1 MLAFAN
7 AKINIG
13 LNITEKREDGYHN
26 LETIFY
32 PVKLYDV
39 VEIIDATTTHCV
51 IKRLTVPGA
60 ENDNLCLK
68 AYSLLAEDFDLP
80 PQQICLL
87 KNIPIG
93 AGLGGGSADGAFTL
107 KLLNDKFKLGLTVA
121 KLQAYASKLGADC
134 AFFIENKAALAFG
147 KGDELEPVDLDL
159 SAYFKVLVKPPVF
172 ISTAEAYAR
181 VTPAMP
187 ELALR
192 EMIRTPVKEWRSGV
206 FNDFEDSIREA
217 YPQVSVLKDSLYLA
231 GATFALMSGSGSAV
245 YALFEK
251 AVRLPELEKDNHI
264 FYNV

>member
-13 LNITEKREDGYHN
+13 LTITEKREDGYHN

-39 VEIIDATTTHCV
+39 VEIIDASTTSCV
-51 IKRLTVPGA
+51 IKGLTVPGA
-60 ENDNLCLK
+60 EQDNLCLK
-68 AYSLLAEDFDLP
+68 AYYMLAEEFDLP

-93 AGLGGGSADGAFTL
+93 AGLGGGSSDGAFTL
-107 KLLNDKFKLGLTVA
+107 KLLNDKFKLGLTVRQ
-121 KLQAYASKLGADC
+121 LQAYASRLGADC
-134 AFFIENKAALAFG
+134 AFFIENKAAFAFG
-147 KGDELEPVDLDL
+147 KGDELAAVDLDL
-159 SAYFKVLVKPPVF
+159 SAYYKVLVKPPVF
-172 ISTAEAYAR
+172 ISTAEAYAQ
-181 VTPAMP
+181 VKPAMP
-187 ELALR
+187 ELALQDL
-192 EMIRTPVKEWRSGV
+192 IQLPVKEWRSSV
-206 FNDFEDSIREA
+206 FNDFEESVGESFPEVA
-217 YPQVSVLKDSLYLA
+217 VLKNSLYLA

-251 AVRLPELEKDNHI
+251 ELRLPELEKDNQL